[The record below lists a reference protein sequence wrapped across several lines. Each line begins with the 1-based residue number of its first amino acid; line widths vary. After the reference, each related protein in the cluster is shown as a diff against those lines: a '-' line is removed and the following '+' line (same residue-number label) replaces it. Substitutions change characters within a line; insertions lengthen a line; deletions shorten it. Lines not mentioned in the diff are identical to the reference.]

1 MAKTRERLTLSYETI
16 GKQVLHTAH
25 WRAEADTGKRPL
37 LFFNGIGANLELAL
51 VLGELLPERD
61 VLTFDVPGVGESPA
75 PLLPYRPWQLARTAR
90 KLAERFGYYNL
101 DVMGVSWG
109 GVMAQQ
115 FALQYRKRVKRLIL
129 AATTTGVT
137 MVPGRMASIS
147 KMADVRRY
155 SDPDFMRRNF
165 ETLYGD
171 DMSGGA
177 HDHVSALKPPS
188 PRGYLYQM
196 LAFAGW
202 SSLPFIR
209 LLRMPALVLAGS
221 RDSIVPMANAH
232 ILNFALP
239 RSRLHVIEDGGHLFL
254 VTRAAQTV
262 PVIQAFLDEPDVV
275 ELSDISR
282 STLRA

>member
-1 MAKTRERLTLSYETI
+1 MSKHHDRLSISFETI
-16 GKQVLHTAH
+16 GNQVLHTAH

-51 VLGELLPERD
+51 VLGEMLPERD
-61 VLTFDVPGVGESPA
+61 VLMFDVPGVGESPP

-90 KLAERFGYYNL
+90 KLVERFGYYNL

-115 FALQYRKRVKRLIL
+115 FAVQYRKRVKRLIL

-137 MVPGRMASIS
+137 MIPGRVVSLS
-147 KMADVRRY
+147 KMTDPRRY
-155 SDPDFMRRNF
+155 ADPDFMRSNF

-171 DMSGGA
+171 EMEGGA
-177 HDHVSALKPPS
+177 HAHVKALKPPS
-188 PRGYLYQM
+188 TRGYLYQM

-209 LLRMPALVLAGS
+209 LLRMPALVLAGG

-239 RSRLHVIEDGGHLFL
+239 RSRLHVIDDGGHLFL
-254 VTRAAQTV
+254 VTRADETI
-262 PVIQAFLDEPDVV
+262 PVIQDFLNEPEDVDI
-275 ELSDISR
+275 SDISR
-282 STLRA
+282 GVLRI